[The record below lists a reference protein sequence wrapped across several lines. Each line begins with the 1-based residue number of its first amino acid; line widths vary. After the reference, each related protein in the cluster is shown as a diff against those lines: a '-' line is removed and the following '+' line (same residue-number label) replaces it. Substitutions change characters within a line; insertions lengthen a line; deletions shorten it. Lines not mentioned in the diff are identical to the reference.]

1 MTKCKEGFL
10 RMIKETNER
19 HSREKNSVTRE
30 FDILRATI
38 ASKEKELLREL
49 DEINKQ
55 NLAALTGYLE
65 VINGNY
71 EEANKTKR
79 SIETITK
86 KDDVLILED
95 YRKIEDLETT
105 LGGLNKATESITGQA
120 SHLNT

>member
-1 MTKCKEGFL
+1 M
-10 RMIKETNER
+10 
-19 HSREKNSVTRE
+19 
-30 FDILRATI
+30 
-38 ASKEKELLREL
+38 LREL

-65 VINGNY
+65 VINVNY

-95 YRKIEDLETT
+95 YRKI
-105 LGGLNKATESITGQA
+105 
-120 SHLNT
+120 

>member
-1 MTKCKEGFL
+1 M
-10 RMIKETNER
+10 
-19 HSREKNSVTRE
+19 
-30 FDILRATI
+30 
-38 ASKEKELLREL
+38 
-49 DEINKQ
+49 DEVNKQ

-79 SIETITK
+79 TIETITK

-95 YRKIEDLETT
+95 YRKIEDLEQT
-105 LGGLNKATESITGQA
+105 LSGLNKATESIAGQA